1 MSTPLFDHVCDEAL
15 YSRLYRQ
22 HAQELHD
29 FVYYKYGEA
38 VNPED
43 KVHEAFMKLWQNCAK
58 VPPDK
63 ARSYLFTI
71 VNNLTLNELKHQQVR
86 YRFQQLPQ
94 KSNTQI
100 TPEHVLEEKQYQEKF
115 ENALAKLSEGQRV
128 AFLLNRVEG
137 KRHKEIAELLQISRK
152 AVEKRIYT
160 ALDKLREELG
170 EI

>member
-1 MSTPLFDHVCDEAL
+1 
-15 YSRLYRQ
+15 
-22 HAQELHD
+22 
-29 FVYYKYGEA
+29 
-38 VNPED
+38 
-43 KVHEAFMKLWQNCAK
+43 MKLWQNCAK

-94 KSNTQI
+94 KSSTQI
-100 TPEHVLEEKQYQEKF
+100 TPEHVLEEKQYQEKV
-115 ENALAKLSEGQRV
+115 ENDVAKLSEGQRV

-137 KRHKEIAELLQISRK
+137 KRHKVIAELLQIYRI

-160 ALDKLREELG
+160 ALDKLRYELG